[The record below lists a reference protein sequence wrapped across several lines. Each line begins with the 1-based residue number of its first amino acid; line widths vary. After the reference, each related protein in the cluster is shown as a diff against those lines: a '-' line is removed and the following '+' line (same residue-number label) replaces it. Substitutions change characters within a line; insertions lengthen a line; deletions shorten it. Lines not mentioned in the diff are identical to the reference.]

1 MPSPPK
7 APSQFF
13 ASRPPSTASPWC
25 QCQHFCFC
33 KSAFSAPTLSSEHGW
48 HFCLCACHIP
58 KGKVHHGS
66 NTAERWTKGRTKIR
80 LWDLGDHQWCA
91 REHFYEMSREA
102 ILGSYVL
109 YTQPKITSLT
119 SNLFIFCCYS
129 FYPIFKFLLL
139 INSKSQSLSCFPS
152 YLYYT
157 VVSYVSSIYGGR
169 VLPSLLVFQIL
180 LTHWVQWIILNHCT
194 LRCVCAQSL
203 SPVWLFATLWTV
215 THKVPLPMEFSR
227 QEYWS
232 RLPFSSPGDLP
243 DPGIKLTSPALA
255 GGFFTAI
262 PPRKLASWY
271 TLVYFPFL
279 VTWT

>member
-1 MPSPPK
+1 MPSLPK
-7 APSQFF
+7 APSWFF

-33 KSAFSAPTLSSEHGW
+33 KSGFSAPTLSSVHGW
-48 HFCLCACHIP
+48 HFCLYACHIP

-66 NTAERWTKGRTKIR
+66 NTAERWTKGKTKIR
-80 LWDLGDHQWCA
+80 LWDLEDHRWCG

-157 VVSYVSSIYGGR
+157 VVSYVSSIYGG
-169 VLPSLLVFQIL
+169 SCF
-180 LTHWVQWIILNHCT
+180 T
-194 LRCVCAQSL
+194 LSASVSDSSDSL
-203 SPVWLFATLWTV
+203 SSVDHTEPLHFEMHVCSV
-215 THKVPLPMEFSR
+215 TQSCLTICNPMDCNPQGSSAHGIFQARILERVSIFFSR
-227 QEYWS
+227 GSS
-232 RLPFSSPGDLP
+232 R
-243 DPGIKLTSPALA
+243 
-255 GGFFTAI
+255 
-262 PPRKLASWY
+262 PRD
-271 TLVYFPFL
+271 
-279 VTWT
+279 